1 MNVIFDL
8 GNVLVRW
15 DPVAIV
21 RSVIDGPG
29 AVRLAQHLFVHPDWL
44 EVDRGSLTLEQA
56 AAQAIERTE
65 VDEPIIHGIYAAV
78 APSLQTL
85 PASVE
90 IINDLKKQGHTLYAL
105 SNMGQVSAAYLQQ
118 HASFWSAFKD
128 VVISS
133 RVGLIKPE
141 PAIFEAMLVQ
151 FGLVAADCLFID
163 DSKENVDAALA
174 LGLDAFVFQD
184 AQQCRGELQARG
196 LLGV

>member
-44 EVDRGSLTLEQA
+44 EVDRGALTLEQA
-56 AAQAIERTE
+56 AVQAIERTE

-85 PASVE
+85 PASE
-90 IINDLKKQGHTLYAL
+90 AILDDLKKQGHTLYAL
-105 SNMGQVSAAYLQQ
+105 SNMGQVSASYLQQ
-118 HASFWSAFKD
+118 HASFWSSFKD

-133 RVGLIKPE
+133 RVGLVKPQPE
-141 PAIFEAMLVQ
+141 IFMTMLAQ
-151 FGLVAADCLFID
+151 FGLLAADCLFID
-163 DSKENVDAALA
+163 DSAENVEAALA
-174 LGLDAFVFQD
+174 LGLDAFVFQN
-184 AQQCRGELQARG
+184 AQQCRDELQARQ
-196 LLGV
+196 LLGA

>member
-1 MNVIFDL
+1 MNVVFDL

-29 AVRLAQHLFVHPDWL
+29 AVRLAQRLFMHPDWL

-65 VDEPIIHGIYAAV
+65 VDEPIIHAVYSAV
-78 APSLQTL
+78 APSLQAI
-85 PASVE
+85 PESVAVLD
-90 IINDLKKQGHTLYAL
+90 DLKKQGHTLYAL

-118 HASFWSAFKD
+118 HASFWSSFKD
-128 VVISS
+128 VVISC
-133 RVGLIKPE
+133 RVGLVKPE
-141 PAIFEAMLVQ
+141 PAIFETMLAQ
-151 FGLVAADCLFID
+151 FGLAAADCLFID
-163 DSKENVDAALA
+163 DSKENVQAALT

-184 AQQCRGELQARG
+184 AQQCRSELQARG

>member
-1 MNVIFDL
+1 MNVVFDL

-21 RSVIDGPG
+21 RSVIDAPG
-29 AVRLAQHLFVHPDWL
+29 AVRLAQRLFMHPDWL
-44 EVDRGSLTLEQA
+44 AVDRGSLTLEQA

-78 APSLQTL
+78 APSLQAI
-85 PASVE
+85 PESVA
-90 IINDLKKQGHTLYAL
+90 ILDDLKKQGHTLYAL
-105 SNMGQVSAAYLQQ
+105 SNMGQVSATYLQQ
-118 HASFWSAFKD
+118 HASFWSSFKD

-141 PAIFEAMLVQ
+141 PAIFETMLAQ
-151 FGLVAADCLFID
+151 FGLAAADCLFID
-163 DSKENVDAALA
+163 DSKENVQAALT

-184 AQQCRGELQARG
+184 AQQCRSELQARG
-196 LLGV
+196 LLGA

>member
-44 EVDRGSLTLEQA
+44 DVDRGSLTLEQA

-65 VDEPIIHGIYAAV
+65 VDEPIIHRIYAAV

-85 PASVE
+85 PASVAVLD
-90 IINDLKKQGHTLYAL
+90 DLKKTRTYLICVVQYGP
-105 SNMGQVSAAYLQQ
+105 GQCRLSAAARQ
-118 HASFWSAFKD
+118 F
-128 VVISS
+128 
-133 RVGLIKPE
+133 
-141 PAIFEAMLVQ
+141 LVCVQ
-151 FGLVAADCLFID
+151 GCGDFIP
-163 DSKENVDAALA
+163 
-174 LGLDAFVFQD
+174 
-184 AQQCRGELQARG
+184 RWTHQAG
-196 LLGV
+196 ACDF

>member
-1 MNVIFDL
+1 MNVVFDL

-29 AVRLAQHLFVHPDWL
+29 AVRLAQRLFMHPDWL
-44 EVDRGSLTLEQA
+44 AVDRGSLTLEQA

-78 APSLQTL
+78 APSLQAI
-85 PASVE
+85 PESVA
-90 IINDLKKQGHTLYAL
+90 ILDDLKKQGHTLYAL
-105 SNMGQVSAAYLQQ
+105 SNMGQVSATYLQQ
-118 HASFWSAFKD
+118 HASFWSSFKD
-128 VVISS
+128 VVISF

-141 PAIFEAMLVQ
+141 PAIFETMLAQ
-151 FGLVAADCLFID
+151 FGLAAADCLFID
-163 DSKENVDAALA
+163 DSKENVQAALT

-184 AQQCRGELQARG
+184 AQQCRSELQARG
-196 LLGV
+196 LLGA